1 MASRSPSETSSETRT
16 TVERRRSARTPVV
29 VRIEYGT
36 VDALFSEFTRD
47 VNQGGVFVATESPLA
62 LEERVHLQFRLPGS
76 DEPIRGTG
84 RVVWTRDSGESEP
97 AGMGIHFE
105 ELEPSARARID
116 ELVRRLR
123 SR

>member
-1 MASRSPSETSSETRT
+1 MAPRTSSETQT
-16 TVERRRSARTPVV
+16 TIERRRSTRTPVV
-29 VRIEYGT
+29 VRVEYGT

-47 VNQGGVFVATESPLA
+47 VNEGGLFVATDTPLE

-76 DEPIRGTG
+76 TEPIRGTG
-84 RVVWTRDSGESEP
+84 RVVWTRDASDGEP
-97 AGMGIHFE
+97 AGMGIRFE

-116 ELVRRLR
+116 ELVRSLR